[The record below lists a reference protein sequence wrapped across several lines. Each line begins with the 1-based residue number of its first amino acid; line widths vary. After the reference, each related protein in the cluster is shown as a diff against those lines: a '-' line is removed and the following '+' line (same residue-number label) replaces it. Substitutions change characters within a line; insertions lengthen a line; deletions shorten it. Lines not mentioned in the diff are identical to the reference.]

1 MSALMSH
8 SRTRTDSVNATND
21 PYVSIRSIRNG
32 SVNVS
37 TESGT
42 ARIVSLSSEGS
53 ASKF

>member
-8 SRTRTDSVNATND
+8 SRTRTHSVDATND

-37 TESGT
+37 SESGI
-42 ARIVSLSSEGS
+42 ARIVSLRSEVSG
-53 ASKF
+53 SKF